1 MNRRIKVLQLQPDY
15 HENSHNYSDL
25 AEQIV
30 AAFPRERYEV
40 TSAFIRGSPVP
51 GHPASR
57 AEKTVYF
64 DLPND
69 ALHGLRLRLLRQIYG
84 FLRREA
90 FDVVIC
96 NRFKQVSL
104 LMHLNRLLRI
114 PVCVG
119 ISHGFGEYDSVL
131 RRLRA
136 RVLIDDAWRFVGVS
150 PAVKQYLVG
159 RRCGFT
165 EENTTAI
172 INAFDIEQA
181 EAEQYS
187 REEARRRLGLP
198 ADARIVGAIGRL
210 VKVKGHIHLIHAF
223 ARIRHRHPDA
233 HLAIIGEGREETSLR
248 EEIARLGLQDAIHLP
263 GFFPGAKRYV
273 RAFDLWAMPSLKEG
287 LGLALLEGMCGHLPV
302 IASRIPAMIP
312 LAEGAGGVLVP
323 PADVVA
329 LADAL
334 DGYLSQPLSELAA
347 KGENAYEYL
356 RQNHSITEYRAAYL
370 QVVEDA
376 LRRLGKIDGQESS
389 V

>member
-1 MNRRIKVLQLQPDY
+1 MNKRIKILQLQPDY

-40 TSAFIRGSPVP
+40 TSAFIRGKPAPS
-51 GHPASR
+51 HPISR
-57 AEKTVYF
+57 AEKTFYF

-69 ALHGLRLRLLRQIYG
+69 ALHGLRLRLFRQIYQ

-96 NRFKQVSL
+96 NRFKQVSM

-119 ISHGFGEYDSVL
+119 ISHGFGEYDTFL

-150 PAVKQYLVG
+150 PAVKQYLLS
-159 RRCGFT
+159 RHCGFT

-172 INAFDIEQA
+172 INAFDVEQA

-187 REEARRRLGLP
+187 REEARQRLGLP

-210 VKVKGHIHLIHAF
+210 VKVKGQIHLIRAF
-223 ARIRHRHPDA
+223 ARIKHRHPDT
-233 HLAIIGEGREETSLR
+233 HLAIIGEGKEETTLR
-248 EEIARLGLQDAIHLP
+248 EEIVRLGLQESVHLP

-273 RAFDLWAMPSLKEG
+273 RAFDVWTMPSLKEG
-287 LGLALLEGMCGHLPV
+287 LGLALLEGMCGHLPI
-302 IASRIPAMIP
+302 IASRVPAMIP
-312 LAEGAGGVLVP
+312 LVEGADGLLVP
-323 PADVVA
+323 PADIEA

-334 DGYLSQPLSELAA
+334 DNYLSLPSAVLAA
-347 KGENAYEYL
+347 KGQKAYEYL
-356 RQNHSITEYRAAYL
+356 RENHSIAEYRNAYRL
-370 QVVEDA
+370 VVENA
-376 LRRLGKIDGQESS
+376 LVQRGKIAQGEGNA
-389 V
+389 